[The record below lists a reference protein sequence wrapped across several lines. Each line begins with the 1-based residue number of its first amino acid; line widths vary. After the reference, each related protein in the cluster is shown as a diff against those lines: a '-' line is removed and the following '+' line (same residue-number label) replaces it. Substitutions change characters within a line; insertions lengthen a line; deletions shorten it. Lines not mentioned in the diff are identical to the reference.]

1 MHRYTLILAFLLSLF
16 LLSGCDSGFMSETV
30 DYGDLIEREGLFY
43 KKFSNTPYTG
53 KVTGEEH
60 GSMKKGKREGEYLN
74 YYDNGQLENEG
85 NYKNGEREGEY
96 LNYYD
101 NGQLENEG
109 NYKNGKEEGE
119 YVRYYK
125 NGQLSLKGTYK
136 NGKEEGEWVFYDTK
150 GNISFTQTYKN
161 GKKISD

>member
-1 MHRYTLILAFLLSLF
+1 
-16 LLSGCDSGFMSETV
+16 MSETV

-85 NYKNGEREGEY
+85 NYKNGEREGEWVGY
-96 LNYYD
+96 LSG
-101 NGQLENEG
+101 GQLHWKGTIKNREREG
-109 NYKNGKEEGE
+109 EWVWYKDGQIRTKINYKNGKIR
-119 YVRYYK
+119 VREDY
-125 NGQLSLKGTYK
+125 Q
-136 NGKEEGEWVFYDTK
+136 VD
-150 GNISFTQTYKN
+150 
-161 GKKISD
+161 

>member
-1 MHRYTLILAFLLSLF
+1 
-16 LLSGCDSGFMSETV
+16 MSETV

-85 NYKNGEREGEY
+85 NYKNGEREGEWVWY
-96 LNYYD
+96 KD
-101 NGQLENEG
+101 GQIRTKI
-109 NYKNGKEEGE
+109 NYKNGKIR
-119 YVRYYK
+119 VREDY
-125 NGQLSLKGTYK
+125 Q
-136 NGKEEGEWVFYDTK
+136 VD
-150 GNISFTQTYKN
+150 
-161 GKKISD
+161 